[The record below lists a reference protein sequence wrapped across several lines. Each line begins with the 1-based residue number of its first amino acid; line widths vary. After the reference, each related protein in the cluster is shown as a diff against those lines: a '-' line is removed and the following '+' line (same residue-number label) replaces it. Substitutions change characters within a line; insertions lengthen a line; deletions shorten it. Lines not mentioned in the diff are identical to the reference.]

1 MRSPMPFGCL
11 SLIFFLGVLLFPFFL
26 ANVLLTALNK
36 LGFGPGAALLVAFG
50 IFFGGLINI
59 PVARL
64 PREHKIEY
72 VQMRMFGLS
81 RIFPVRPRHMGYTI
95 IAINVGG
102 GLVPLVIALFEL
114 FRLSAMGLGVLLPAL
129 AAVTINIILSYIL
142 ARPVPGVG
150 IAMPALVPGLVAAAA
165 ALLLAPEFAPPVAFA
180 AGVLGPLVGADLF
193 HLNDIKRIATGTA
206 SIGGAGTFDG
216 IVISA
221 LLATL
226 LA

>member
-11 SLIFFLGVLLFPFFL
+11 SLIVFVAVLVFPFFL
-26 ANVLLTALNK
+26 ANILLTALNR
-36 LGFGPGAALLVAFG
+36 LGLSPGVALLAAFG

-64 PREHKIEY
+64 PREQQIEY
-72 VQMRMFGLS
+72 AQVRMFGLN
-81 RIFPVRPRHMGYTI
+81 RLFPVRPRHMGYTI

-102 GLVPLVIALFEL
+102 GLVPLVIALYEL
-114 FRLSAMGLGVLLPAL
+114 FRVSAMGLGAVLPAL

-150 IAMPALVPGLVAAAA
+150 IAMPALAPGLTAAAA
-165 ALLLAPEFAPPVAFA
+165 ALLLAPGFAPPVAFA
-180 AGVLGPLVGADLF
+180 AGVLGPLVGADLL

-221 LLATL
+221 LVATL